1 MKAKYDGEKKVSH
14 LVYMFRSLWSL
25 TNRDLKKWYLAPLL
39 LIMSLVQPVIWLGL
53 FGKALN
59 FGAIFTNSSI
69 NIAVLNIPKQ
79 VLNSIGSLFMTSAFG
94 TTDYFSFLA
103 VGMLAFIVLFTSMMS
118 GMSIVW
124 DRRFGFLDKILS
136 TPVNRGTIVIA
147 KILNSTIRS
156 LVQAVVVLVIAV
168 LLGMSVAHLSVEG
181 VLLTFLALF
190 LLSFGMSSLFVMLA
204 LRSKDWQSQMMV
216 INLLN
221 LPLLFASDA
230 FFPVKFMPS
239 WLQAIASVNPISFA
253 INIGRNLLLNIPSP
267 LAISS
272 EFAYLGIFAVAITT
286 IGIVLSWKFLKG

>member
-1 MKAKYDGEKKVSH
+1 METKYNGEKRTSR
-14 LVYMFRSLWSL
+14 LAYLFRSLWSL

-53 FGKALN
+53 FGKAMNL
-59 FGAIFTNSSI
+59 GAIFTNSSI

-124 DRRFGFLDKILS
+124 DRRFGFLDKILT

-156 LVQAVVVLVIAV
+156 LVQAAVVLVIAV
-168 LLGMSVAHLSVEG
+168 LLGMSVAHLSVG
-181 VLLTFLALF
+181 GILLTFLALF

-216 INLLN
+216 VNLLN
-221 LPLLFASDA
+221 LPLLFASNA
-230 FFPVKFMPS
+230 FFPTKFMPS
-239 WLQAIASVNPISFA
+239 WLQAIASVNPVSFA
-253 INIGRNLLLNIPSP
+253 INIGRNLLLNIPIP
-267 LAISS
+267 VALSS
-272 EFAYLGIFAVAITT
+272 EFAYLGIFAVAITA
-286 IGIVLSWKFLKG
+286 ISIILSWRLLKG